1 VTTSCSDGLV
11 QRQAEMMAMTDTF
24 WPLSL
29 VFVAMVPIALLLK
42 STRRQ
47 VGPIH
52 MERASPSDCG
62 LFGDALDAAP
72 RQKQD

>member
-1 VTTSCSDGLV
+1 
-11 QRQAEMMAMTDTF
+11 MMAMTDTF
-24 WPLSL
+24 WLLSL

-52 MERASPSDCG
+52 MERASPLIAGCLAMHWARLRG
-62 LFGDALDAAP
+62 
-72 RQKQD
+72 RNKIERW